1 MWRVIF
7 ESILELG
14 SIHTGPGPSGN
25 RRRSKWAEYL
35 FIFSLLGLI
44 LAVALVPE
52 MYGFQNKLLLLTL
65 LTLSAMFLGSLTLA
79 FLILVKIL
87 RSIYPQDFL
96 LLFASITIIYS
107 IILCVLN
114 LKFEL
119 ISLA

>member
-1 MWRVIF
+1 MWRALF
-7 ESILELG
+7 ESILKMDNM
-14 SIHTGPGPSGN
+14 HTGPEPSGN
-25 RRRSKWAEYL
+25 KRRSKWAEYL

-44 LAVALVPE
+44 LAVTLFPG
-52 MYGFQNKLLLLTL
+52 MYRFQNKLLLLTL
-65 LTLSAMFLGSLTLA
+65 LTLSAMFLGSLTLF
-79 FLILVKIL
+79 FLGLVKVL
-87 RSIYPQDFL
+87 RSMYPQDFL

>member
-1 MWRVIF
+1 MWRALF
-7 ESILELG
+7 ESIFEMG
-14 SIHTGPGPSGN
+14 SSPGPEPPGN
-25 RRRSKWAEYL
+25 KRRSKWAEYL
-35 FIFSLLGLI
+35 FIFSLLSLI
-44 LAVALVPE
+44 LAVGLVPE

-107 IILCVLN
+107 IILCLLN
-114 LKFEL
+114 LKFGL

>member
-1 MWRVIF
+1 MWRALF
-7 ESILELG
+7 ESILKMDNM
-14 SIHTGPGPSGN
+14 HTGPEPSGN
-25 RRRSKWAEYL
+25 KRRSKWAEYL

-44 LAVALVPE
+44 LAVTLFPG
-52 MYGFQNKLLLLTL
+52 MYRFQNKLLLLTL
-65 LTLSAMFLGSLTLA
+65 LTLSAMFLGSLTLS
-79 FLILVKIL
+79 FLGLVKVL
-87 RSIYPQDFL
+87 HSMYPQDFL